1 MNYKTELQ
9 EAILERMKIKGIT
22 QISLAKELDVSKQA
36 VYVFLKTENVGYEKL
51 FELANMVGLE
61 VEIRTYIR
69 GD

>member
-1 MNYKTELQ
+1 MNYKKELQ
-9 EAILERMKIKGIT
+9 EAILARMKIKGIT
-22 QISLAKELDVSKQA
+22 QMSLAKELDISKQA

-51 FELANMVGLE
+51 FELANRVGLE